1 MTVTHHPPEHLLA
14 NFASASLGEAEHL
27 VVGVHVA
34 GCARCS
40 RFVCAIE
47 QLAGAA
53 IEKADPVPISENAF
67 GLVMAH
73 LRETPRADALRPAPA
88 VTARHTPQ
96 DQELPELLR
105 RYRFGKRRRV
115 APGVS
120 VQPIELSGTGKAR
133 AFLLQSAPGTRM
145 LEHTHSGTELTC
157 VLKGSFSHEAGR
169 YGPGDFDYGD
179 DDIDHRP
186 IVGDEGPCLCL
197 VAMTG
202 DLRMNGLLGR
212 LISPFVRL

>member
-1 MTVTHHPPEHLLA
+1 MIINHHPPEDLLA
-14 NFASASLGEAEHL
+14 SFAIGALDEAAHL
-27 VVGVHVA
+27 VVAVHLA

-40 RFVCAIE
+40 RFVQAME

-53 IEKADPVPISENAF
+53 LEEIEPAP
-67 GLVMAH
+67 MA
-73 LRETPRADALRPAPA
+73 ADAFDVVMTRIHERPVARAPRRLPA
-88 VTARHTPQ
+88 SATAGDP
-96 DQELPELLR
+96 DLPEILR
-105 RYRFGKRRRV
+105 RFRIGKRRRV

-120 VQPIELSGTGKAR
+120 MQPIELSGTGKAR

-145 LEHTHSGTELTC
+145 LEHTHTGTELTC
-157 VLKGSFSHEAGR
+157 VLKGSFSHQGGR

-179 DDIDHRP
+179 DDVDHRP

-202 DLRMNGLLGR
+202 DLRMNGFLGR

>member
-1 MTVTHHPPEHLLA
+1 MTITHHPPEDLLTRHA
-14 NFASASLGEAEHL
+14 TGALDEAEHL
-27 VVGVHVA
+27 VVAVHVA
-34 GCARCS
+34 GCARCR
-40 RFVCAIE
+40 RFVHAAE
-47 QLAGAA
+47 HLAGAA
-53 IEKADPVPISENAF
+53 LDDSAPAP
-67 GLVMAH
+67 MA
-73 LRETPRADALRPAPA
+73 ADAFARAMVQIQDGPAVAPAQPSAATPEIGHSDLPAP
-88 VTARHTPQ
+88 
-96 DQELPELLR
+96 LR
-105 RYRFGKRRRV
+105 RYRIGKRRRI

-120 VQPIELSGTGKAR
+120 MQPIELSGKGRAR

-157 VLKGSFSHEAGR
+157 VLKGSFSHEGGR

-179 DDIDHRP
+179 DEVDHRP

-202 DLRMNGLLGR
+202 ELRMNGFFGR